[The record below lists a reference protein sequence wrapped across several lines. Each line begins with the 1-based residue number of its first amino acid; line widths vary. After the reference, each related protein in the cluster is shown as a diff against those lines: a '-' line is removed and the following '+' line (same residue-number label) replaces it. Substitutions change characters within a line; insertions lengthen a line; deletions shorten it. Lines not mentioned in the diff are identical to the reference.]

1 MLHVVAFITLVS
13 MVLAGSIP
21 SIKSLES
28 LIDRCSLCEQ
38 MANDIKQKYDDSFDN
53 VGAEEIAE
61 DLRQECAK
69 LIESHFL
76 EQICE
81 VTVTSLASPFLKKL
95 KEGESTHNI
104 CVFARFCRD

>member
-53 VGAEEIAE
+53 VGAEEIAVSFMN
-61 DLRQECAK
+61 L
-69 LIESHFL
+69 
-76 EQICE
+76 
-81 VTVTSLASPFLKKL
+81 T
-95 KEGESTHNI
+95 NI
-104 CVFARFCRD
+104 INI